1 MTCRMY
7 TKISKFLH
15 ISSREDKAPCGHDEY
30 DKLAKVRWFVDHLN
44 QKFEQVYH
52 VEFSGRCS
60 FVQFNSVK
68 LVKRGVK
75 LFMACS
81 AESAFCYKFMVYLG
95 KSSCKPSKNGFYFDI
110 IWDLVKRLKG
120 HYHHIYFDNLY
131 TSVPIMKFLFSKGL
145 YSVGTLCKGRK
156 LLPQIIKN
164 PPAKLAQGNSL
175 TVQSTHLSNLTA
187 TVWSDTK
194 YVSFL
199 STASQP
205 HIISK
210 THRTVGCRHIE
221 VTIPAVVKQYGQF
234 YSGVDHLD
242 HVTSKRIYGEVSH
255 SSQKVWKHLYFDFI
269 NWVCAQCWI
278 LYQKTSTRSQPK
290 NYDHLQFRLE
300 LAKGLIG
307 NYSSRQRTAPRQ
319 NNSVVL
325 DNVSGHQLV
334 RMNSKRPKR
343 CAGHSKF
350 KPNNKVRKESV
361 YGCHQCGQHYCSD
374 CFWLAHCNL

>member
-1 MTCRMY
+1 
-7 TKISKFLH
+7 
-15 ISSREDKAPCGHDEY
+15 
-30 DKLAKVRWFVDHLN
+30 
-44 QKFEQVYH
+44 
-52 VEFSGRCS
+52 
-60 FVQFNSVK
+60 
-68 LVKRGVK
+68 
-75 LFMACS
+75 MACS

-95 KSSCKPSKNGFYFDI
+95 KGSCNPSKNGFYFDI
-110 IWDLVKRLKG
+110 IWDLVKGLKG

-145 YSVGTLCKGRK
+145 YSVGTLHKGRK

-175 TVQSTHLSNLTA
+175 TVQSARLSNLTT

-210 THRTVGCRHIE
+210 THRRVGCRHIE
-221 VTIPAVVKQYGQF
+221 VTIPAVAKQYGQF

-242 HVTSKRIYGEVSH
+242 HLTSKRIYGGVSH
-255 SSQKVWKHLYFDFI
+255 SSRKVWKHLYFYFI
-269 NWVCAQCWI
+269 NLVCAQCWI

-290 NYDHLQFRLE
+290 NYDHLQFHLE

-334 RMNSKRPKR
+334 RMNSKRPK
-343 CAGHSKF
+343 
-350 KPNNKVRKESV
+350 
-361 YGCHQCGQHYCSD
+361 
-374 CFWLAHCNL
+374 